1 MGDLADQVSLLIKKV
16 KRFEEALLSVN
27 EVRFI
32 VVSRGEELAIP
43 KTERLVQYLQSRK
56 LAVERVLVNRVLP
69 KSTCAKCENR
79 RRNELAAAKIF
90 EKKLGV
96 PLTVAPALGRH
107 PAGLRELKAFRTSW
121 YALSAPAKIK
131 AA

>member
-1 MGDLADQVSLLIKKV
+1 M
-16 KRFEEALLSVN
+16 
-27 EVRFI
+27 
-32 VVSRGEELAIP
+32 
-43 KTERLVQYLQSRK
+43 
-56 LAVERVLVNRVLP
+56 ERVLVNRVLP
-69 KSTCAKCENR
+69 KSTCSKCENR